1 MGRNMG
7 FLRAFFALVLLATPC
22 LAAEFSRLDKILET
36 GVLRVGTTG
45 DYPPFTIVDKSTGV
59 YSGFHIDLAQSLAA
73 SLGAKIE
80 YVQTSWPNLM
90 KDLEADK
97 FDIAVGGISITL
109 ERQKKAFFSIPYARD
124 GKAPIAL
131 CSNKDRFDSLEKID
145 RPNVRAIVNPG
156 GTNEKFAKAN
166 LKQAQVTVFP
176 DNTKI
181 FEEIIAGRADVMI
194 TDGIETR
201 YQQKIHPGVLC
212 ATRPGQTF
220 DFSEKAYL
228 LPRDTAWKNY
238 VDQWLHIQIEDG
250 TVKALYAKWV
260 D

>member
-1 MGRNMG
+1 MR
-7 FLRAFFALVLLATPC
+7 FLGIFAAVFLLSAPC
-22 LAAEFSRLDKILET
+22 FAAELSRLDQIVEK

-45 DYPPFTIVDKSTGV
+45 DYPPFTMSDKATGQF
-59 YSGFHIDLAQSLAA
+59 SGFHIDLVQSLAT
-73 SLGAKIE
+73 SLGVKIE

-90 KDLEADK
+90 KDIEADM
-97 FDIAVGGISITL
+97 FDIAIGGISITL
-109 ERQKKAFFSIPYARD
+109 ERQKKAFFTVPYSRD
-124 GKAPIAL
+124 GKAPVAR
-131 CSNKDRFDSLEKID
+131 CADKDKFDSLEKMD
-145 RPNVRAIVNPG
+145 QPGVRAIVNPG
-156 GTNEKFAKAN
+156 GTNEKFTKTN
-166 LKQAQVTVFP
+166 LKQATVTVFP

-212 ATRPGQTF
+212 ATRPGQYF
-220 DFSEKAYL
+220 DFYEKAYL
-228 LPRDTAWKNY
+228 LPRDMIWKNY
-238 VDQWLHIQIEDG
+238 VDQWLHIQIENG